1 VNLHLSKILPMIRQK
16 GKVYLVGAGLGEI
29 AYLTLQAQGLLSQ
42 AEVLIYDAL
51 VDNSILTLI
60 PAHCLK
66 LEVGKRGGKPST
78 PQSEINQLLVEY
90 CLRGK
95 QVIRLK
101 GGDPFIFG
109 RTTSEIQALIESDCD
124 FEVIPGLSSALAAP
138 TLAYI
143 PLTDPVMSRCFAVM
157 TGHDLEALD
166 WQIVS
171 QIETLVILM
180 GGGNLSEIVHQ
191 LLRHERLPKTPIAI
205 IKSGGCP
212 QQKVWVGTLNDIVE
226 RTANESLSP
235 CVIVVGEV
243 VRLRNFLNPSQQSWG
258 QNQQPTNSSL
268 NLAIMNQPLF
278 GKTILVTR
286 SAEQSS
292 QFSELLKE
300 QGATVIEMPA
310 LVITP
315 PSSWEGLDQAIK
327 QLEITS
333 ETCFDW
339 LILTSSNGVEYFFDR
354 LITLGKDIRSLG
366 KTKIAVVGKKTA
378 ASLQERCLKPDFI
391 PPDFVADSLV
401 ENFPES
407 LEGKRILFPRVE
419 TGGREVL
426 VQELTAKGATIV
438 EVAAYESGCPHN
450 IPPEVLE
457 ALQRKIIDVITFA
470 SSKTV
475 KNFCQLIQSL
485 PEQSLPPNYLDGI
498 CIASIGPQTS
508 KSCQSLLGRVDVE
521 PQEYTLEG
529 LTQAIL
535 NQYLC

>member
-1 VNLHLSKILPMIRQK
+1 MIRQK

-51 VDNSILTLI
+51 VDDSILTLI
-60 PAHCLK
+60 PANCLK
-66 LEVGKRGGKPST
+66 LEVGKRGGQPST

-109 RTTSEIQALIESDCD
+109 RTTSEIQALIESQCD

-180 GGGNLSEIVHQ
+180 GGRNLGEIVHQ
-191 LLRHERLPKTPIAI
+191 LLRHERLPKTPIAL

-212 QQKVWVGTLNDIVE
+212 QQIVWVGTLNDIVE

-243 VRLRNFLNPSQQSWG
+243 VRLRDFLNPSQQSWG
-258 QNQQPTNSSL
+258 QDQLPKNSSL
-268 NLAIMNQPLF
+268 NLATMNQPLF

-333 ETCFDW
+333 ETFFDW

-354 LITLGKDIRSLG
+354 LMTLGKDIRSLG

-457 ALQRKIIDVITFA
+457 ALQHKIIDVITFA

-535 NQYLC
+535 NQYL

>member
-1 VNLHLSKILPMIRQK
+1 MIGQK
-16 GKVYLVGAGLGEI
+16 GKVYLMGAGLGEI
-29 AYLTLQAQGLLSQ
+29 AYLTLQAQALLSQ
-42 AEVLIYDAL
+42 AEVIIYDAL
-51 VDNSILTLI
+51 VDDSILTLI
-60 PAHCLK
+60 PANCLK
-66 LEVGKRGGKPST
+66 INVGKRGGQPST
-78 PQSEINQLLVEY
+78 PQAEINQLLVEY

-109 RTTSEIQALIESDCD
+109 RTTSEIQALIESQCN

-138 TLAYI
+138 TLASI

-157 TGHDLEALD
+157 TAHDLEALD

-180 GGGNLSEIVHQ
+180 GGRNLAEIVHQ
-191 LLRHERLPKTPIAI
+191 LLRHERLPQTPIAI

-212 QQKVWVGTLNDIVE
+212 QQKVWIGTLNDIVE
-226 RTANESLSP
+226 ITAHESLSP

-243 VRLRNFLNPSQQSWG
+243 VRLRDFLNPTQHSW
-258 QNQQPTNSSL
+258 QPNQPLENSIL
-268 NLAIMNQPLF
+268 NLDTMNLLLF
-278 GKTILVTR
+278 GKTILITR

-292 QFSELLKE
+292 QFSDLLKA

-315 PSSWEGLDQAIK
+315 PSSWDSLDQAIE
-327 QLEITS
+327 QLEKGS
-333 ETCFDW
+333 ENHFDW
-339 LILTSSNGVEYFFDR
+339 LIFTSSNGVEYFFNR
-354 LITLGKDIRSLG
+354 LINLGKDIRSLG
-366 KTKIAVVGKKTA
+366 QTKIAVVGKKTA

-401 ENFPES
+401 EHFPES

-426 VQELTAKGATIV
+426 VQELTTKGATVV
-438 EVAAYESGCPHN
+438 EVAAYESGCPES
-450 IPPEVLE
+450 ISPDVLE
-457 ALQRKIIDVITFA
+457 ALQSQKIDVITFA

-475 KNFCQLIQSL
+475 KNYYQLIQSL
-485 PEQSLPPNYLDGI
+485 PEHTLPPNYLDSI

-508 KSCQSLLGRVDVE
+508 KSCINLLGRVDVE

-529 LTQAIL
+529 LTQAII
-535 NQYLC
+535 NYLICAADVSAC